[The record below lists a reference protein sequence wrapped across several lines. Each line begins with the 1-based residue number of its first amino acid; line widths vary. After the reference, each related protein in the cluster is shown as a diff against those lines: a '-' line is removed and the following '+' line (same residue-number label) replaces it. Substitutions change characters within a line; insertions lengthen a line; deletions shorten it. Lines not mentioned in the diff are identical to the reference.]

1 MNRWNKTLNRSDAGV
16 YLLSRSFGTLSELI
30 EITLENDS
38 TIPLFV
44 ARLGIKNYMDR
55 DNNISPLDQ
64 GLLKNHC

>member
-1 MNRWNKTLNRSDAGV
+1 MNRWNKLNRSDAGV

>member
-1 MNRWNKTLNRSDAGV
+1 MNRWNKNLNRSDAGV

-55 DNNISPLDQ
+55 DNNISPLEQ